1 MNDSGVMWHHQPNT
15 KHSANAVERHIN
27 ITTWPQTN
35 ETFRWCDVRHS
46 FIRPEGITQR
56 CCMTYE
62 SSALVMSSAHVV
74 FSQKTH
80 PIIKVLGQRVNENDL
95 ADGSGSV
102 QTDGGVE
109 MTVPEHRSTHQSDE
123 QRHDENR
130 QESDEPAQ
138 ESHTRAVHQIT
149 NVPTTWTQTFTQ
161 SFITRIY
168 RKSFTKKN
176 LIISKRMI
184 SWQRVNVFCS
194 LKNTRSTF

>member
-1 MNDSGVMWHHQPNT
+1 MWHHQPNT

-27 ITTWPQTN
+27 ITQTHKPHN
-35 ETFRWCDVRHS
+35 FLCDVAKQPDLKLMRLSGDVRHS

-62 SSALVMSSAHVV
+62 SSALVMSSAQCQRLMCVV

-109 MTVPEHRSTHQSDE
+109 MTVPEHRSTHQCDE

-149 NVPTTWTQTFTQ
+149 NVPTTWTQTF
-161 SFITRIY
+161 SVGFITGIY
-168 RKSFTKKN
+168 RKNFT
-176 LIISKRMI
+176 
-184 SWQRVNVFCS
+184 
-194 LKNTRSTF
+194 